1 MMPNFS
7 TDCPG
12 AQIPMRHNE
21 NIDKNEENHLHIHML
36 NMGELREAEIIA
48 PLAMDQ
54 PTPEV
59 VDTRSRKLDLPHN
72 MMFMGF
78 LTPIESSSLQDLG
91 GGGITGDRNQPGP
104 SLSISLKEDFSSCT
118 NTPRPERP

>member
-1 MMPNFS
+1 
-7 TDCPG
+7 
-12 AQIPMRHNE
+12 
-21 NIDKNEENHLHIHML
+21 ML
-36 NMGELREAEIIA
+36 NMGEVRQTEITA

-59 VDTRSRKLDLPHN
+59 VDALSRELDIPHN
-72 MMFMGF
+72 MMFMGS
-78 LTPIESSSLQDLG
+78 LTHTQSFSIQDLG
-91 GGGITGDRNQPGP
+91 GSGLSGDRHQPGP